1 MKNLVMIL
9 LVVMAAPT
17 AADWFCETESG
28 KRDDNV
34 IWSCGMGDGIDEGTA
49 RRKALDAA
57 IQEFEMICALSA
69 DCQGFRRSVEPKRT
83 SCKQSPSGIYTCT
96 RLIVIT
102 LAKKE

>member
-1 MKNLVMIL
+1 MIL
-9 LVVMAAPT
+9 MVAALP
-17 AADWFCETESG
+17 AKADWFCESESG

-49 RRKALDAA
+49 RKNALQAA
-57 IQEFEMICALSA
+57 IQEFDMICSLSS

-83 SCKQSPSGIYTCT
+83 SCKQAASGVYTCT

-102 LAKKE
+102 LEKKG